1 MYLLSQEYD
10 DPSERRRWLRMA
22 AEEGHVPAMY
32 EPGLACS
39 DPKEKRRRLEE
50 STRNGSQ
57 PAMLELAEMGY

>member
-1 MYLLSQEYD
+1 
-10 DPSERRRWLRMA
+10 MA